1 MFNIFFGDMIEYFLV
16 ILGGV
21 EQNDRYQNYCNLGY
35 DVKCQLVGSCIL
47 YCQICVYYGVGWY
60 HKWEYCDIGC
70 QDDVGQCQ
78 GGEYKCL
85 CGFIY
90 MCSQD
95 GQQWQNYIQ
104 CRNSLQNWCVVEVNQ
119 LCVSFMN
126 YFFIQWVRGCVM
138 VYCRFYDIIINIVY
152 YLYVS
157 QCEIDQCHQCSYLSC
172 CMGMQVQFVYG
183 MYLQIGCVLSNDYFY
198 VYYVCQQV
206 EWVK

>member
-16 ILGGV
+16 ISGGV
-21 EQNDRYQNYCNLGY
+21 EQNDWYQNYCNSGY

-60 HKWEYCDIGC
+60 YKWEYCDIGC

-104 CRNSLQNWCVVEVNQ
+104 CWNSLQNWCVVEVNQ

-138 VYCRFYDIIINIVY
+138 VYC
-152 YLYVS
+152 
-157 QCEIDQCHQCSYLSC
+157 
-172 CMGMQVQFVYG
+172 
-183 MYLQIGCVLSNDYFY
+183 
-198 VYYVCQQV
+198 
-206 EWVK
+206 